1 MNAQTRSTDVGNP
14 LPGWKAMRSGL
25 ALLALVW
32 AASPHAA
39 EVVGWSVA
47 PELPAARSA
56 HAVAA
61 SEDAIF
67 VLGGTGE
74 GGRPVLTLERFDG
87 ERWHSE
93 GNIPGEGLNAP
104 AAAVLGGSL
113 YLIGGFGT
121 TTNRPTDAVHRYDL
135 DSGRWT
141 MVTSLPAPRGGHA
154 ALVVQGRIHVIGGG
168 NSQSTIADHSV
179 FDPDS
184 GEWTARAALPRAMG
198 SPAAVLH
205 EGELW
210 SVGGRSGPEDFGD
223 VYRYDATADRWVPG
237 PAIAPRGTGGA
248 IVVSGAIHYF
258 GGESQSAQRVLDEVL
273 RLDPRSNEWHRVT
286 HLPTARNFAR
296 VVAFKQ
302 AYWVIG
308 GSTDYGSSHAS
319 VGSTRVERY
328 VP

>member
-1 MNAQTRSTDVGNP
+1 MHFDADYIR
-14 LPGWKAMRSGL
+14 
-25 ALLALVW
+25 ALEVRP
-32 AASPHAA
+32 AADRRAGHRHRPAGDAA
-39 EVVGWSVA
+39 DRVGWRSSIRDVLLFPYMR
-47 PELPAARSA
+47 PE
-56 HAVAA
+56 V
-61 SEDAIF
+61 
-67 VLGGTGE
+67 
-74 GGRPVLTLERFDG
+74 
-87 ERWHSE
+87 
-93 GNIPGEGLNAP
+93 
-104 AAAVLGGSL
+104 
-113 YLIGGFGT
+113 
-121 TTNRPTDAVHRYDL
+121 
-135 DSGRWT
+135 
-141 MVTSLPAPRGGHA
+141 PRG
-154 ALVVQGRIHVIGGG
+154 
-168 NSQSTIADHSV
+168 
-179 FDPDS
+179 
-184 GEWTARAALPRAMG
+184 MG